1 MTEPRHACPTEKCL
15 SEFLAGHLTS
25 ERTDEVAEHLESC
38 HACQQRLER
47 LDVGEASVD
56 QLVLATEPIPFT
68 EESHCRR
75 VVERI
80 DGQTQ
85 LDPPSKPLGRA
96 GSAHSPGTL
105 GDYDLLEPIGEG
117 GMGTVYRSRHANLG
131 TPAAVK
137 ILQPHRQADQITI
150 ERFEREM
157 VALGQLDHPNIV
169 RALDAG
175 EEGGRHYLVM
185 EFVDGCD
192 LGRISKLHGRLSV
205 ADACE
210 VVRQAA
216 KGLDYIHH
224 HGRVHRDVKPSNLI
238 LSEDG
243 AVKILDLGLAR
254 VEEYPLQETISDADD
269 ILGGSTV
276 DLTRTHQIMGTLE
289 YMSPEQVRDSRTVDQ
304 RADIYSL
311 GCTLYKLLVGH
322 SPFASSKS
330 ITALSQLLEHVQA
343 PAPPI
348 RASAMRSRR
357 P

>member
-1 MTEPRHACPTEKCL
+1 
-15 SEFLAGHLTS
+15 
-25 ERTDEVAEHLESC
+25 
-38 HACQQRLER
+38 
-47 LDVGEASVD
+47 
-56 QLVLATEPIPFT
+56 
-68 EESHCRR
+68 
-75 VVERI
+75 
-80 DGQTQ
+80 
-85 LDPPSKPLGRA
+85 
-96 GSAHSPGTL
+96 
-105 GDYDLLEPIGEG
+105 
-117 GMGTVYRSRHANLG
+117 MGTVYRSRHANLG

-348 RASAMRSRR
+348 RARAMRSRR